1 LSNNTRQGAEGEQE
15 WKQQGE
21 YVLTNN
27 SIVQTTRHLVAG
39 CSLTL
44 LIATG
49 GGAALAHRGGPG
61 GSDHVGNGG
70 DHSGSAGHGRC
81 IDCGGSKWTSG
92 GSRGHGGEYHHHH
105 HHHHHPTMTSDGP
118 PLHGPGSSHNPIV
131 YHPVHGPGSSHNPIV
146 VSKPGNG
153 MAPGTVVRDHRN
165 GKNCWYVVGAGG
177 VISDSTC
184 PHGGHR

>member
-1 LSNNTRQGAEGEQE
+1 
-15 WKQQGE
+15 
-21 YVLTNN
+21 
-27 SIVQTTRHLVAG
+27 
-39 CSLTL
+39 
-44 LIATG
+44 
-49 GGAALAHRGGPG
+49 
-61 GSDHVGNGG
+61 
-70 DHSGSAGHGRC
+70 SGSAGHGRC

-105 HHHHHPTMTSDGP
+105 HHPTMTSDGP
-118 PLHGPGSSHNPIV
+118 PLHGPGSSHNPI
-131 YHPVHGPGSSHNPIV
+131 I

>member
-1 LSNNTRQGAEGEQE
+1 MPMLKTSLFVAAVAAS
-15 WKQQGE
+15 
-21 YVLTNN
+21 VLW
-27 SIVQTTRHLVAG
+27 L
-39 CSLTL
+39 
-44 LIATG
+44 ATIP
-49 GGAALAHRGGPG
+49 AAFA
-61 GSDHVGNGG
+61 
-70 DHSGSAGHGRC
+70 
-81 IDCGGSKWTSG
+81 
-92 GSRGHGGEYHHHH
+92 HHHH
-105 HHHHHPTMTSDGP
+105 DDGGGGP
-118 PLHGPGSSHNPIV
+118 SGADPVHGAGSSHNPII